1 MFVPHFL
8 GVGELF
14 LLRGKVT
21 ARKMTNKRVGL
32 GEGGKKYGKFPTKFP
47 CRVFSGDRFL
57 KLRKHT
63 KNRGAF
69 TAGLRYPIALKMK
82 DFLPEK

>member
-32 GEGGKKYGKFPTKFP
+32 GEGGKKSGKFSTKFP
-47 CRVFSGDRFL
+47 CRVFLVTVSSNCENILKIVVPSLQVSG
-57 KLRKHT
+57 T
-63 KNRGAF
+63 
-69 TAGLRYPIALKMK
+69 PM
-82 DFLPEK
+82 P